1 MKRED
6 LRELGLTD
14 EQVDAV
20 MKQHHVEL
28 DKSNEAADK
37 LATIQTERDQLQE
50 QLKERDKDLAKLQK
64 QSKDN
69 EEVSTQLAD
78 LKEKYDES
86 SKQWEA
92 ERSRMKLDAAIESQL
107 SQTNAKDT
115 AVLKKLLNMDEIKLN
130 DEGNLDGLQDQVTQ
144 LSKDNPY
151 LFNGQKQQEYE
162 PNGGGS
168 HTYPT
173 DLQAAMKQPDFNLT
187 KFMEQ
192 NSKED

>member
-28 DKSNEAADK
+28 DKNSDAVDK

-78 LKEKYDES
+78 LKSKYDES

-92 ERSRMKLDAAIESQL
+92 EKSRMKLDVALESQL

-130 DEGNLDGLQDQVTQ
+130 DDGHLDGLQDQVTQ
-144 LSKDNPY
+144 LSKENPY
-151 LFNGQKQQEYE
+151 LFNGPTQQGYQ
-162 PNGGGS
+162 PVGGS
-168 HTYPT
+168 TVSYPS

-192 NSKED
+192 NKGD

>member
-20 MKQHHVEL
+20 MKQHHIEV
-28 DKSNEAADK
+28 DKNSDAAER
-37 LATIQTERDQLQE
+37 LPAIETERNHLQE

-69 EEVSTQLAD
+69 EEASTQLAD

-130 DEGNLDGLQDQVTQ
+130 DEGKLDGLQDQVDQ

-151 LFNGQKQQEYE
+151 LFDGPKQQGYQ
-162 PNGGGS
+162 PVGGS
-168 HTYPT
+168 TVSYPS

-192 NSKED
+192 NKGD